1 MEDYLEGLV
10 MASQMLSPNARKN
23 TYIEMCHG
31 IAVSNLARI
40 LAWELGEKESFCDEI
55 SVAGLLHDIG
65 KIRLSKYPVINWE
78 KQLMV
83 ERMKYVW
90 MHPTHSEQVLREQG
104 YSETI
109 LQAVYSHHE
118 NYDGTGYPDNLRGE
132 EIPWMGRILRVCDV
146 FCALTSDRSYR
157 RAFDRQSAI
166 EIMIDEVADYDMKV
180 FLAFQ
185 RLLHSERVRM
195 TDGLGTELTPL
206 QKEHLGIFVK
216 EAEAP
221 PSMEAKICTACKK
234 N

>member
-10 MASQMLSPNARKN
+10 MASQMLSPYARKN

-40 LAWELGEKESFCDEI
+40 LAWELGEGEEFCEEI

-65 KIRLSKYPVINWE
+65 KIRLSKYPVISWE
-78 KQLMV
+78 KQLTV

-90 MHPTHSEQVLREQG
+90 MHPTHSEQVLRGQG
-104 YSETI
+104 YDEKI

-157 RAFDRQSAI
+157 RAFDR
-166 EIMIDEVADYDMKV
+166 
-180 FLAFQ
+180 
-185 RLLHSERVRM
+185 
-195 TDGLGTELTPL
+195 
-206 QKEHLGIFVK
+206 
-216 EAEAP
+216 
-221 PSMEAKICTACKK
+221 
-234 N
+234 